1 MKIHIEN
8 YRGFDIEFD
17 TNNEIFQCICTDDKS
32 KQSKSFSAVKK
43 FVDEYK
49 KDNSSFNTFWVQLI
63 PEKSYCN
70 LKKAKIIG
78 LRKDGR
84 FICED
89 EKGQKTYISDYD
101 ISNYMLLKEE
111 NAPIIK
117 EYDAHEKEIEKYR
130 VESNEKRKKIIEKLV
145 LVNLKDYKKELLK

>member
-1 MKIHIEN
+1 MKILIEN

-17 TNNEIFQCICTDDKS
+17 TNHEIFQCICTDEKA
-32 KQSKSFSAVKK
+32 KESKSFSAVKK

-49 KDNSSFNTFWVQLI
+49 KDNVGFNPFWVELI
-63 PEKSYCN
+63 PEKSYSN

-89 EKGQKTYISDYD
+89 AKGQKTYIPDYE
-101 ISNYMLLKEE
+101 ILVHQTKM
-111 NAPIIK
+111 IIPWL
-117 EYDAHEKEIEKYR
+117 EVNWIE
-130 VESNEKRKKIIEKLV
+130 
-145 LVNLKDYKKELLK
+145 